1 MNLKREVNFL
11 GVFSLAVGSMISSG
25 IFILPSLA
33 FARSGPSAIISYMI
47 AGILAMVG
55 SFAII
60 ELATAMPK
68 AGGDYYFINRSL
80 GPLLG
85 TFSGILGWLALS
97 LKSAFAI
104 FGICEVI
111 FILTGLN
118 QIISAALVILLFVLL
133 NMRGAKEAARLQV
146 ILVAFL
152 LLLLFLFVGTSI
164 PSVRVERYTPFFSDG
179 IGGTFITAGFV
190 FISFGGL
197 LKVANLAEEIENP
210 KRNIPLG
217 MISSIVVVTILYALV
232 MVALTGILPAEE
244 FSSSLAPVADA
255 ARVKMGSLGYILM
268 TTAATFA
275 FVTTANAGIL
285 ASSRYPFSLAR
296 DGLLPEVF
304 VKTNKHGMPIVAISI
319 TGIIIF
325 VSLLFNLES
334 LVKVASAVIL
344 VSYVLTNMSVLV
356 LRESK
361 LKSYKPTF
369 RAPLYPF
376 LQIASILIFSYLIIN
391 MGMNVIQIT
400 IMLIIAC
407 ILLYIFYG
415 NKNSTGESAFLH
427 LLRRLADE
435 RLTDKLLES
444 ELEEIVNQR
453 DGLYDEFKPILDNAK
468 VFEIEGHCDF
478 DEMLENIFS
487 DKNNCYQLDKAF
499 VVSEFVK
506 REQEASTVLND
517 EVAIPHIITDKVDEM
532 KLIIVRN
539 KDGVVFN
546 RQDTNVKA
554 IFCLIGRLEERDKHL
569 LAISMIARKARE
581 FEFFENWMDKPL
593 DDIIKNW

>member
-1 MNLKREVNFL
+1 MNLKREVNFF

-33 FARSGPSAIISYMI
+33 FARSGPSAIISYAI
-47 AGILAMVG
+47 AGMLAMVG

-80 GPLLG
+80 GPMLG

-104 FGICEVI
+104 FGICEVLY
-111 FILTGLN
+111 ILWGFN
-118 QIISAALVILLFVLL
+118 QIISSAVVVLFFVILNF
-133 NMRGAKEAARLQV
+133 RGAKEAARLQI

-152 LLLLFLFVGTSI
+152 LLLLTGFVGYSL
-164 PSVRVERYTPFFSDG
+164 PSVEPQRYSPFFSNG
-179 IGGTFITAGFV
+179 IGNTFITAGFV

-232 MVALTGILPAEE
+232 MVALTGVLTPEQ
-244 FSSSLAPVADA
+244 FSASLAPVADA
-255 ARVKMGSLGYILM
+255 AGVKMGRIGYVLM
-268 TTAATFA
+268 TTAASFA
-275 FVTTANAGIL
+275 FITTANAGIL

-296 DGLLPEVF
+296 DGLLPHF
-304 VKTNKHGMPIVAISI
+304 FIKTNKKGMPVVSISI

-325 VSLLFNLES
+325 VSLLFDLES

-369 RAPLYPF
+369 IAPMYPF
-376 LQIASILIFSYLIIN
+376 IQIFSVLVFSYLIIS
-391 MGMNVIQIT
+391 MGTNVIQIT
-400 IMLIIAC
+400 IMLIVAC
-407 ILLYIFYG
+407 ILIYIFYG
-415 NKNSTGESAFLH
+415 NKNSNGESAFLH
-427 LLRRLADE
+427 LLKRIADE
-435 RLTDKLLES
+435 RLTNQLLET

-453 DGLYDEFKPILDNAK
+453 DGLYDEFKPILENAK
-468 VFEIEGHCDF
+468 LFEIEGHCDF
-478 DEMLENIFS
+478 EEMLEDIFS
-487 DKNNCYQLDKAF
+487 SKKNCYKLDKDF
-499 VVSEFVK
+499 VVKEFIK
-506 REQEASTVLND
+506 REEIASTVLNN

-539 KDGVVFN
+539 KDGVKFN
-546 RQDTNVKA
+546 RQDSSVKA
-554 IFCLIGRLEERDKHL
+554 IFCLIGRMEERDKHL
-569 LAISMIARKARE
+569 LSISMIARKARE
-581 FEFFENWMDKPL
+581 LEFFESWMNDSL
-593 DDIIKNW
+593 EDIIKNW

>member
-1 MNLKREVNFL
+1 MNLKREVNFF

-33 FARSGPSAIISYMI
+33 FARSGPSAIASYVI

-97 LKSAFAI
+97 LKSAFAV

-111 FILTGLN
+111 YILIGVN
-118 QIISAALVILLFVLL
+118 QVISAAFVVLFFVLL
-133 NMRGAKEAARLQV
+133 NFRGAKEAARLQI

-152 LLLLFLFVGTSI
+152 LLLLFAFVGISLPSI
-164 PSVRVERYTPFFSDG
+164 DAERYSPFFTN
-179 IGGTFITAGFV
+179 GTGTTFLTAGFV

-217 MISSIVVVTILYALV
+217 MISSIIVVTILYALV
-232 MVALTGILPAEE
+232 MVALTGILTPEQ

-255 ARVKMGSLGYILM
+255 AGIKMGKAGYILM
-268 TTAATFA
+268 TIAASFA
-275 FVTTANAGIL
+275 FITTANAGIL

-296 DGLLPEVF
+296 DGLLPGIF
-304 VKTNKHGMPIVAISI
+304 VKTNKKGMPIVAITI

-325 VSLLFNLES
+325 VSLLFDLVS

-344 VSYVLTNMSVLV
+344 VSYVLTNISVLV

-369 RAPLYPF
+369 IAPMYPF
-376 LQIASILIFSYLIIN
+376 LQITSILIFSYLIIN
-391 MGMNVIQIT
+391 MGTSVIQIT
-400 IMLIIAC
+400 IMLIIGC

-427 LLRRLADE
+427 LLRRIADE
-435 RLTDKLLES
+435 RLTNQLLET

-453 DGLYDEFKPILDNAK
+453 DGLYEEFKPILENAK
-468 VFEIEGHCDF
+468 VFEIEGYCDF
-478 DEMLENIFS
+478 EDMLEDIFS
-487 DKNNCYQLDKAF
+487 DKKNCYKLDKDY
-499 VVSEFVK
+499 VVSEFIK
-506 REQEASTVLND
+506 REEEGSTVLND

-539 KDGVVFN
+539 KDGIKFN
-546 RQDTNVKA
+546 RQDSNVKA
-554 IFCLIGRLEERDKHL
+554 IFCLIGRIEDRDKHL
-569 LAISMIARKARE
+569 LSISMIARKARE
-581 FEFFENWMDKPL
+581 TEFFESWMNDSL
-593 DDIIKNW
+593 EDIIKNW